1 MYIGRTQVN
10 LDQIDGFREVSKR
23 FLYQPLEDAPQKTS
37 DETQIPKIEK
47 QEKKDCKVGIE
58 KKYKDPFANKS
69 PESEQTER
77 KCILKGESR
86 KVMRKHRYNRHTNQ
100 NFACSELDCGF

>member
-1 MYIGRTQVN
+1 M
-10 LDQIDGFREVSKR
+10 
-23 FLYQPLEDAPQKTS
+23 
-37 DETQIPKIEK
+37 PKIEK

-86 KVMRKHRYNRHTNQ
+86 KVMRKHRYKRHTNQ